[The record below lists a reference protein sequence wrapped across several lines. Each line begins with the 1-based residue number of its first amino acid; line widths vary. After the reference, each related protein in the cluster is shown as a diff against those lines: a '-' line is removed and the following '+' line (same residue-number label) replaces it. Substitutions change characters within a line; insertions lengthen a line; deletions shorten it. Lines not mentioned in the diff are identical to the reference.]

1 MLDALIGGPE
11 FALRYA
17 QSLRQRAKDEWV
29 DPAWV
34 DGGAVVDLDRRR
46 LLFFGDEVMVEMRE
60 RRAVMRVLA
69 AVWPEYAIGWACDG
83 TAELAGYV
91 GRSCGPARGTS
102 GRGCGSPVT
111 ETRCVIL
118 FLLST
123 PRDKFGCGRCGG
135 TSVRPGTGPR

>member
-60 RRAVMRVLA
+60 RRAVMGARRGVARV
-69 AVWPEYAIGWACDG
+69 
-83 TAELAGYV
+83 
-91 GRSCGPARGTS
+91 
-102 GRGCGSPVT
+102 
-111 ETRCVIL
+111 
-118 FLLST
+118 
-123 PRDKFGCGRCGG
+123 RDWLG
-135 TSVRPGTGPR
+135 VRRYR